1 MTDETVKSLAEEI
14 QTPVERLVQQFADA
28 GIKKTVSDS
37 VSQKEKETLLAWLN
51 RDKES
56 TSQPEKLTL
65 QRKVRSTLSVP
76 GTGGKNKSVA
86 IEVRK
91 KRTYVNRDA
100 VEKAQ
105 AAEQAQREAEEK
117 ARREAEEKA
126 QREAQEKAQRE
137 AEEKA
142 KREAEEAKKK
152 AEEKAK
158 REAEEKAK
166 REAEEAKKKAE
177 EKAKREAEEAKR
189 EAAELAKREAAEKD
203 KVKQNEKPKADKAD
217 QEKARR
223 IAEQAE
229 LKRKTEEAQRRKAE
243 EEARI
248 AAEKARRLAEE
259 NAEKWTSDTSSETEG
274 TDYHVTTSRYARDA
288 EDESDAEV
296 EGGRGRGRAAKA
308 PRPKKNNRHSEK
320 ADREEAR
327 AAGRSNKKGKGRK
340 NSTLQQGFNKP
351 AAAVNRDVVIG
362 ETISV
367 ADLANKMAVK
377 GSEVIKTMMKMGA
390 MATINQVLDQETAQ
404 LVAEEMGHKVILRR
418 ENELEEQV
426 MNDRDTSDEM
436 AVSRAPVVT
445 IMGHVDHGKTS
456 LLDYIRSTKVASGE
470 AGGITQHIGAYH
482 VKTDKGEITFLDTP
496 GHAAFTSMRARGAQV
511 TDIVVL
517 VVAADDGVMP
527 QTIEAIQHAKAA
539 NVPVVVAVNKIDKP
553 EADPDRVKTELSQ
566 YGILPEDWGGETQ
579 FIHVSAKQGLGIDEL
594 LDAILLQAE
603 VLELKAVKEGM
614 ASGVVIESYLD
625 KGRGPVATI
634 LVREGTLNKGDI
646 VLCGFEYGRIRAM
659 RNELGKEVQSAGP
672 SMPVEILG
680 LSNVPSAGDEA
691 TVVRDEKKARE
702 VALYRQGKFR
712 EVKLARQQKSKLENM
727 FANMEEGKV
736 SELNIVLKTDVQGT
750 CEAITDALVKLSTD
764 EVKLKIIGS
773 GVGGITETD
782 ATLAAASDAIILGF
796 NVRADASARRIIE
809 QESVDLRYYS
819 VIYSL
824 IDEIK
829 SAMSGMLEPEYK
841 QEIMGLAEVRDVFKS
856 PKFGA
861 IAGCMVVEGNIKRN
875 NPIRVLRDNV
885 VIYEGELESL
895 RRFKD
900 DVNEVRNGMECGI
913 GVKNYND
920 VRVGDMIEVF
930 QVIEIKRSID

>member
-1 MTDETVKSLAEEI
+1 MTETVKSLAAEI
-14 QTPVERLVQQFADA
+14 QTTVERLVQQFAEA
-28 GIKKTVSDS
+28 GIKKSENDS
-37 VSQKEKETLLAWLN
+37 VNQAEKETLLGHLN
-51 RDKES
+51 REQGHS
-56 TSQPEKLTL
+56 ASQPSKLTL
-65 QRKVRSTLSVP
+65 QRKTRSTLNVP
-76 GTGGKNKSVA
+76 VTGGKSKSVNV
-86 IEVRK
+86 EVRK

-100 VEKAQ
+100 EQAQ
-105 AAEQAQREAEEK
+105 AEEQAKREAEEQAQREAEEL
-117 ARREAEEKA
+117 
-126 QREAQEKAQRE
+126 AQRE
-137 AEEKA
+137 AEA
-142 KREAEEAKKK
+142 K
-152 AEEKAK
+152 
-158 REAEEKAK
+158 
-166 REAEEAKKKAE
+166 
-177 EKAKREAEEAKR
+177 
-189 EAAELAKREAAEKD
+189 
-203 KVKQNEKPKADKAD
+203 
-217 QEKARR
+217 
-223 IAEQAE
+223 
-229 LKRKTEEAQRRKAE
+229 
-243 EEARI
+243 
-248 AAEKARRLAEE
+248 RLAEE
-259 NAEKWTSDTSSETEG
+259 NAKREVEAKRQAEDKAKREAADKATREVAEREKVKPSENHQKAGKASESNAEKQRLEAEAAALKRKVEEETQRKVEAEAKRVAEEARRMAEENGEKWTTETATVEDS
-274 TDYHVTTSRYARDA
+274 DYHTTTSTHARAA
-288 EDESDAEV
+288 EDENDEKE
-296 EGGRGRGRAAKA
+296 EGRRSRNRSAKA
-308 PRPKKNNRHSEK
+308 PRQKKSNKLSEK
-320 ADREEAR
+320 ADREEER
-327 AAGRSNKKGKGRK
+327 AAGRSGRSKGKQRK
-340 NSTLQQGFNKP
+340 GSSLQQSFNKP
-351 AAAVNRDVVIG
+351 AAAVNRDVIIG

-367 ADLANKMAVK
+367 GELANKMAVK
-377 GSEVIKTMMKMGA
+377 GSQVIKTMMKMGA
-390 MATINQVLDQETAQ
+390 MATINQVIDQETAQ

-418 ENELEEQV
+418 ENELEEAV
-426 MNDRDTSDEM
+426 MNDRDTGT
-436 AVSRAPVVT
+436 AVKEPRAPVVT

-482 VKTDKGEITFLDTP
+482 VKTDKGMITFLDTP
-496 GHAAFTSMRARGAQV
+496 GHAAFTSMRARGAQA

-539 NVPVVVAVNKIDKP
+539 GVPIVVAVNKMDKP
-553 EADPDRVKTELSQ
+553 EADPDRVRNELSQ
-566 YGILPEDWGGETQ
+566 YGVISEDWGGDTQ
-579 FIHVSAKQGLGIDEL
+579 FISVSAKKGTGIDEL

-603 VLELKAVKEGM
+603 VLELKAVYAGM
-614 ASGVVIESYLD
+614 ASGVVVESYLD

-634 LVREGTLNKGDI
+634 LVQEGTLNKGDI

-672 SMPVEILG
+672 SIPVEILG
-680 LSNVPSAGDEA
+680 LSSVPSAGDEA

-712 EVKLARQQKSKLENM
+712 DVKLARQQKSKLENM

-750 CEAITDALVKLSTD
+750 CEAITDALMKLSTD
-764 EVKLKIIGS
+764 EVKVKIIGS

-782 ATLAAASDAIILGF
+782 ATLAAASNAIILGF
-796 NVRADASARRIIE
+796 NVRADASARRVIE
-809 QESVDLRYYS
+809 SESVDLRYYS

-829 SAMSGMLEPEYK
+829 QAMSGMLAPEYK
-841 QEIMGLAEVRDVFKS
+841 QQIIGLAEVRDVFKS

-861 IAGCMVVEGNIKRN
+861 IAGCMVTEGTIKRN

-930 QVIEIKRSID
+930 EVIEIKRSIDG

>member
-126 QREAQEKAQRE
+126 QREAQEKAQ
-137 AEEKA
+137 
-142 KREAEEAKKK
+142 
-152 AEEKAK
+152 

-404 LVAEEMGHKVILRR
+404 LVAEEMGHKVTLRR

>member
-1 MTDETVKSLAEEI
+1 MTEVTVKLLAEEI
-14 QTPVERLVQQFADA
+14 QTSEERLIQQFADA
-28 GIKKTVSDS
+28 GIQKTATDS
-37 VSQKEKETLLAWLN
+37 VSQKEKEALLAYLN
-51 RDKES
+51 REQGGS
-56 TSQPEKLTL
+56 GGQPGKLTL
-65 QRKVRSTLSVP
+65 QRKTRSTLNVP
-76 GTGGKNKSVA
+76 GTGGKSKSVA

-100 VEKAQ
+100 LEQVKAE
-105 AAEQAQREAEEK
+105 EQAQREAEEQ

-126 QREAQEKAQRE
+126 RLEA
-137 AEEKA
+137 
-142 KREAEEAKKK
+142 EAKKF
-152 AEEKAK
+152 AEEQAK

-166 REAEEAKKKAE
+166 REAEESARREAE
-177 EKAKREAEEAKR
+177 KKAKREEAK
-189 EAAELAKREAAEKD
+189 LSPREAAEKE
-203 KVKQNEKPKADKAD
+203 KVIKQHTENKPKSD
-217 QEKARR
+217 QTHSAVQNEKARR
-223 IAEQAE
+223 EAEAAN
-229 LKRKTEEAQRRKAE
+229 LKRKAE
-243 EEARI
+243 EEMRRKVE
-248 AAEKARRLAEE
+248 AEAKRVAEEARRMAEE
-259 NAEKWTSDTSSETEG
+259 NQDKWTDDSDNSESS
-274 TDYHVTTSRYARDA
+274 DYHVTTSRYARDA
-288 EDESDAEV
+288 EDENDAKV
-296 EGGRGRGRAAKA
+296 EGDRRSRSRGGKA
-308 PRPKKNNRHSEK
+308 RQKKNNKHSESK

-327 AAGRSNKKGKGRK
+327 AVGRTKGKQRK
-340 NSTLQQGFNKP
+340 PSTLQQSFTKP
-351 AAAVNRDVVIG
+351 VVAVNRDVVIG
-362 ETISV
+362 ETITV
-367 ADLANKMAVK
+367 AELANKMAVK
-377 GSEVIKTMMKMGA
+377 GAQVIKTMMNMGA
-390 MATINQVLDQETAQ
+390 MVTINQVIDQETAQ

-418 ENELEEQV
+418 ENELEEAL
-426 MNDRDTSDEM
+426 MSDRDTGETQ
-436 AVSRAPVVT
+436 AEARAPVVT

-482 VKTDKGEITFLDTP
+482 VKTEKGMITFLDTP
-496 GHAAFTSMRARGAQV
+496 GHAAFTSMRARGAKA

-553 EADPDRVKTELSQ
+553 EADPDRVKNELSQ
-566 YGILPEDWGGETQ
+566 YGIIPEEWGGENQ
-579 FIHVSAKQGLGIDEL
+579 FINVSAKAGIGIDEL
-594 LDAILLQAE
+594 LEAILLQSE
-603 VLELKAVKEGM
+603 VLELKAVRTGM
-614 ASGVVIESYLD
+614 ANGVVIESFLD

-634 LVREGTLNKGDI
+634 LVQSGTLNKGDI

-659 RNELGKEVQSAGP
+659 RNELGREVTSAGP
-672 SMPVEILG
+672 SIPVEILG

-712 EVKLARQQKSKLENM
+712 EVKLARQHKAKLENI
-727 FANMEEGKV
+727 FANLEEGKV

-750 CEAITDALVKLSTD
+750 CEAISDSLLKLSTD
-764 EVKLKIIGS
+764 EVKVKIIGS

-782 ATLAAASDAIILGF
+782 ATLAAASEAIILGF

-809 QESVDLRYYS
+809 NESLDLRYYS
-819 VIYSL
+819 VIYNL

-829 SAMSGMLEPEYK
+829 QAMSGMLAPEYK
-841 QEIMGLAEVRDVFKS
+841 QQIMGLAEVRDVFKS

-861 IAGCMVVEGNIKRN
+861 IAGCMVTEGTIKRN

-930 QVIEIKRSID
+930 EVIEIKRSID